1 MVPTFLDYEHNGT
14 MTVFNDAN
22 GYLYA
27 AIADFIMQNNSSK
40 VDSGVVMTIKCLT
53 GDEHYKGSVITLN
66 SVRFSKVDGL
76 NFSYSGGE
84 PSKI

>member
-40 VDSGVVMTIKCLT
+40 IDSGVT
-53 GDEHYKGSVITLN
+53 GDKHYKGSVITLN
-66 SVRFSKVDGL
+66 SVRFSKIDGL